1 MSKGVLNNPMPTEW
15 AIKALERLQTAK
27 PLVILK
33 CAEAGLDNT
42 DALDLLVQITEK
54 LRLQSITLV
63 YLAFNAMQLEIRGED
78 ASSLEDQMKRRMAES
93 DEQLDKLMELVVS
106 KEGMS

>member
-1 MSKGVLNNPMPTEW
+1 
-15 AIKALERLQTAK
+15 
-27 PLVILK
+27 
-33 CAEAGLDNT
+33 
-42 DALDLLVQITEK
+42 
-54 LRLQSITLV
+54 
-63 YLAFNAMQLEIRGED
+63 MQLEIRGED